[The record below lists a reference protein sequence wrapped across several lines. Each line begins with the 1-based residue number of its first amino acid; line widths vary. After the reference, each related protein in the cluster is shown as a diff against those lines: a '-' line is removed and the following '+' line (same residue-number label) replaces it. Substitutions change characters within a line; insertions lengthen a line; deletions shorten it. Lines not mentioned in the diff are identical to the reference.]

1 MSPRFA
7 TLFVAGLA
15 LMPLACRGDATH
27 PPTFT
32 VTGKV
37 TIDGKPAEKATVVFH
52 PVGKS
57 GADAVKSRGQ
67 VGADGTFTLTTYSG
81 NDGAPAGDY
90 VVTVQLWAA
99 GVRSDESPS
108 NRLNPKFATPE
119 TSGLSAT
126 VLAGPT
132 TLETIALRR

>member
-15 LMPLACRGDATH
+15 LIPLACRGDVSH
-27 PPTFT
+27 LPTFA

-57 GADAVKSRGQ
+57 GADAIKSRGQ
-67 VGADGTFTLTTYSG
+67 VGPDGTFTLTTYSG
-81 NDGAPAGDY
+81 NDGAPAGEY
-90 VVTVQLWAA
+90 LVTVQLWAA
-99 GVRSDESPS
+99 GVRSDEAPS

-119 TSGLSAT
+119 TSGLTAT
-126 VLAGPT
+126 VVAGPT
-132 TLETIALRR
+132 TLEPFALKR